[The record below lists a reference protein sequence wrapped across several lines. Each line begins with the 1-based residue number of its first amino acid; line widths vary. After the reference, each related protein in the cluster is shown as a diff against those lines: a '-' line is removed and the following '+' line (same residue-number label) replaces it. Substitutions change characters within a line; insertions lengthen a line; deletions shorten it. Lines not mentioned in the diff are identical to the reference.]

1 MTTSDIN
8 QTVARKVEEA
18 MKAAGESPSSLALA
32 TGIHRTTLTRRLAG
46 TSSFDITE
54 LHKIGTVLHIKPFEF
69 LLELAA

>member
-32 TGIHRTTLTRRLAG
+32 TGIHR
-46 TSSFDITE
+46 SFDITE